1 MKFASMLRVG
11 FFALLVSS
19 PLGGCAGLSDAVPL
33 RSTPNGLS
41 PIEASQPFLSLPP
54 ASQLMTRQRNLGLVP
69 KRATR
74 MSVAQVQLESPAQAG
89 RFSLAATGL
98 VDWRISRVN
107 IVPSLVLGEGDVLLY
122 IHGFNQSF
130 ETATLDAARLADA
143 LRFSGQTVLFSWPS
157 RNKLFDYIADR
168 ESATWSRDALE
179 TTLDSLVT
187 RPGVGRVNIVAH
199 SMGAMLAVEGLR
211 QIYAK
216 YGERLSEKIGAI
228 ILAAPDLDIDVFSSS
243 IARMRPL
250 AGRISVITSNSDRA
264 LAVVTSLSGGARV
277 GRVQKAKLQAQ
288 GLKVIDTSGAGWGMI
303 NHDLFLSNAAVQK
316 VIARAIESGKT

>member
-1 MKFASMLRVG
+1 MKLGSMLRVG

-19 PLGGCAGLSDAVPL
+19 PLGGCVGLTDAVPL

-41 PIEASQPFLSLPP
+41 PIEAEPSLSVVT
-54 ASQLMTRQRNLGLVP
+54 TRKPIDDATAEPWFGFE
-69 KRATR
+69 RATR
-74 MSVAQVQLESPAQAG
+74 MSVAQVQLTSPAQAG
-89 RFSLAATGL
+89 RFSLAAAGL

-107 IVPSLVLGEGDVLLY
+107 IVPSLILGEGDVLLY

-143 LRFSGQTVLFSWPS
+143 LRFSGRTVLFSWPS

-199 SMGAMLAVEGLR
+199 SMGAMLAIEGLR

-216 YGERLSEKIGAI
+216 YGERLSDKIGAI

-250 AGRISVITSNSDRA
+250 ASRISVITSNDDRA
-264 LAVVTSLSGGARV
+264 LAVVTNLSGGARV

-288 GLKVIDTSGAGWGMI
+288 GLKVIDTSGAGWGII

-316 VIARAIESGKT
+316 VIALAIEGGRI